1 MILRPFSLKK
11 IEKSIVTL
19 SPKGLKKPSY
29 IRFKDKREK
38 SSKGGRS
45 LCSI

>member
-1 MILRPFSLKK
+1 MLLRPYSLKQ
-11 IEKSIVTL
+11 INKSMSTL
-19 SPKGLKKPSY
+19 SPKDLKKPAY
-29 IRFKDKREK
+29 LRFKKNREK